1 LDGRGHRSVF
11 SGTTTANT
19 GTLTVQVY
27 LGATATGSPARTS
40 TTSTFSGPA
49 SPFSWSITTG
59 NGDLSNGTQYTAVA
73 TLVDGAGHAGD
84 QVTVTFTAT

>member
-1 LDGRGHRSVF
+1 L
-11 SGTTTANT
+11 
-19 GTLTVQVY
+19 
-27 LGATATGSPARTS
+27 
-40 TTSTFSGPA
+40 
-49 SPFSWSITTG
+49 PFSSSITTG